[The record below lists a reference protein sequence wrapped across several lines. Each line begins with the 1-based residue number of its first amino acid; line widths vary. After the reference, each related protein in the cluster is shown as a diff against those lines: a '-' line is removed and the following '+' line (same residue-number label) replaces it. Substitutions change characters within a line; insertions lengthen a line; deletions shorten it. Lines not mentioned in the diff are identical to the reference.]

1 MNNIPLRTLFLM
13 IFLEGYAV
21 LSAELLAIRLIIP
34 YTGSGTDTISIIIA
48 AVLMPL
54 AFGYYYGGKFTQKYN
69 GKRPATIRKRL
80 LLNVTIATIILTCGL
95 SYSFLQWGSDMLYLY
110 TGWNNRIWITAL
122 YAGLFLII
130 PIYLLG
136 QTVPLISNYFGRH
149 RMAGIAGRILFFS
162 TIGSFMG
169 SIFCTLVLMTYFG
182 VHHAVS
188 VSLFALTAIVFVLSK
203 RWVNIYTIVTSLCFA
218 LSLWINSSA
227 MLARDHVVANNQYHV
242 IQISDYES
250 DNSRWME
257 INHNF
262 SAAVHK
268 DSKEP
273 YFKYVEYVEQ
283 RFIEPLQWAPMKR
296 EILVIGAGGFT
307 MGRRDKNNQYIFLDL
322 DEGLLELSE
331 QKFLEEKL
339 GENKTFI
346 AEPARAYLNNNDRKF
361 DLIVLDVFRGQTST
375 PEHLVTREFFQQVKD
390 HLKSGGIMVG
400 NYMLSPNF
408 SDEFSVNVDN
418 TMRSVFNNLNRQIIP
433 VYNGWDTQS
442 PWANVIYSYYNN
454 PRASH
459 DIYTDDRN
467 TSPFDKPTRLRE

>member
-1 MNNIPLRTLFLM
+1 MNRIPLRTLFLM

-21 LSAELLAIRLIIP
+21 LSVELLAIRLIIP

-80 LLNVTIATIILTCGL
+80 LLNVTIATMILTCGL
-95 SYSFLQWGSDMLYLY
+95 SYSFLQWASDMLYLY
-110 TGWNNRIWITAL
+110 TGWNNRIWLTAL
-122 YAGLFLII
+122 YAGLFLVI
-130 PIYLLG
+130 PVYLLG
-136 QTVPLISNYFGRH
+136 QTVPLISNYFGRR
-149 RMAGIAGRILFFS
+149 RMASIAGRILFFS

-188 VSLFALTAIVFVLSK
+188 ISLFALTAIV
-203 RWVNIYTIVTSLCFA
+203 FA

-227 MLARDHVVANNQYHV
+227 MLARDHVVANNQYHL
-242 IQISDYES
+242 IKISDYDT

-257 INHNF
+257 INNNF
-262 SAAVHK
+262 SAAIHK
-268 DSKEP
+268 DNKEP
-273 YFKYVEYVEQ
+273 YFKYVEFVERQ
-283 RFIEPLQWAPMKR
+283 FIEPLQWAPMKR

-307 MGRRDKNNQYIFLDL
+307 MGRRDKNNQYVFLDL

-375 PEHLVTREFFQQVKD
+375 PEHLVTREFFQAVKD

-408 SDEFSVNVDN
+408 SDEFSVNIDN
-418 TMRSVFNNLNRQIIP
+418 TMRSVFNNLNRQILP
-433 VYNGWDTQS
+433 LYNGWNSES
-442 PWANVIYSYYNN
+442 PWVNVIYSYYNN
-454 PRASH
+454 PRASS

-467 TSPFDKPTRLRE
+467 TSLFDKPKTLREQ